1 MPAGREVIPVAVHDL
16 CVMKAVCCQVAL
28 SDVQW

>member
-1 MPAGREVIPVAVHDL
+1 MPVQAEKSLLRQYNL